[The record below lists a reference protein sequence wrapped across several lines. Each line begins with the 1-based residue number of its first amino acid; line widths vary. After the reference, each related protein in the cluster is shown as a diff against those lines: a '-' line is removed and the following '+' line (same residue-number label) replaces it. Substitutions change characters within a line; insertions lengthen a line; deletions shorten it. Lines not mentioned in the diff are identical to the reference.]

1 MATDQTFK
9 YFAFISY
16 NSADEK
22 WAKWL
27 QNKLEYYQISSALY
41 KEYPSLPKRI
51 RPVFWYKKDLSGTKL
66 KQALFEE
73 LKASKFLIVVCS
85 PDSAKSA
92 WVDEEI
98 QAFIRLGKGDKIIP
112 FIVGGTPHAA
122 NPKVECFPPSLLNL
136 SRDEEIRGID
146 VRRKEGKNH
155 ALVDVIATM
164 FEVRFDDLWQRH
176 KRRARSIF
184 YMAAAVVFAVMI
196 AGLLYYDY
204 SRSRVEYYADY
215 VDCWGVPKGVVK
227 LNEEQK
233 SHRSRSY
240 RFTYQRVPIGQPN
253 SLSWR
258 LNEVAYVNSA
268 DVPQEHI
275 YTENMDRYSIQNFR
289 YGRTNGVLTR
299 IDYCASSGRI
309 LLRHNIS
316 EHDGVVAAVADLASA
331 AEGKGAAFIGVS
343 TTAIEQGSTRK
354 SNIKRLAYER
364 NDEGYIVRQTFH
376 SNNDDY
382 LPNSCV
388 ADGDGIFGMQYTLD
402 SLGRRVRIQY
412 LGLDGQYCT
421 NRRGVA
427 GKSYEYNEHGTITRC
442 TYLDVDGNPIPNEL
456 FWSEFRDMTDEYGN
470 VIDSRYFNEDGY
482 AAIHKLGMSRWMM
495 NYDNRGNIV
504 EQYFLDSLGNP
515 CYHID
520 GYHREINE
528 YDSQGRLV
536 LSSTFDVNNI
546 PCSHRQGHSVLALK
560 YDSQGN
566 LIEER
571 VYGTDGAPI
580 ENPDYGAIFR
590 TENDENGYCCYNAH
604 YDAEN
609 RLYVVSLGYAVWKA
623 DLDEDGN
630 IVEERFYGTDGELC
644 LITDNYAVARF
655 KRDSKGNVIE
665 QSYYGVDEK
674 PCMTSMGY
682 ATAKYK
688 FDALG
693 NIIFCEVFDAEGKPA
708 YQVDGASKW
717 MATYD
722 NKSNRIMCRYFDC
735 MGEPI
740 VLPSGVSEWRA
751 EYDQL
756 GNMVKQSYYDLK
768 GRPTL
773 QNVGFSIAAF
783 KFDSRGNCIGCE
795 LRDTHNQLCNIHKG
809 YAIWESRFD
818 ERGNEIEFWV
828 LDKNRK
834 PCMHVDG
841 FHRWVKEY
849 DNVGNCIATRYYDT
863 KGEEVTLEEA

>member
-112 FIVGGTPHAA
+112 FIVGGTPHAT

-146 VRRKEGKNH
+146 VRRKEGRNH

-176 KRRARSIF
+176 KRRARSIL
-184 YMAAAVVFAVMI
+184 YMAAAVVLAVMV
-196 AGLLYYDY
+196 AGFLYYDY
-204 SRSRVEYYADY
+204 TRSRVEYYADY
-215 VDCWGVPKGVVK
+215 VDCWGIPQGVVK

-268 DVPQEHI
+268 NVPQEHI

-331 AEGKGAAFIGVS
+331 AEGKGAGFVSAS
-343 TTAIEQGSTRK
+343 TTAIVQGSTRK

-364 NDEGYIVRQTFH
+364 NNEGYIVCQTFH

-382 LPNSCV
+382 LPNSRV

-456 FWSEFRDMTDEYGN
+456 FWSEFRDTTDEYGN
-470 VIDSRYFNEDGY
+470 VIDSRYFNEEGH

-495 NYDNRGNIV
+495 EYDDRGNIV
-504 EQYFLDSLGNP
+504 VQYFLDSLGKP

-520 GYHREINE
+520 GYHREVSE
-528 YDSQGRLV
+528 FDGVGRLV
-536 LSSTFDVNNI
+536 KLSVYDTLKNACV
-546 PCSHRQGHSVLALK
+546 HRQGYSSFKRK
-560 YDSQGN
+560 YDARGN
-566 LIEER
+566 TAEENY
-571 VYGTDGAPI
+571 YGTNGKLTNLADA
-580 ENPDYGAIFR
+580 GAIFR
-590 TENDENGYCCYNAH
+590 FQYDENGHCCYNAH
-604 YDAEN
+604 YDVDNQPFA
-609 RLYVVSLGYAVWKA
+609 VSSGYAIWKA
-623 DLDEDGN
+623 ELDEDGN
-630 IVEERFYGTDGELC
+630 ILEER
-644 LITDNYAVARF
+644 
-655 KRDSKGNVIE
+655 
-665 QSYYGVDEK
+665 YYGVDGQLCNGVENYAIVKSRYDSRGNKLETSYFGTDEK
-674 PCMTSMGY
+674 PCMSLLNY
-682 ATAKYK
+682 SIAKYK
-688 FDALG
+688 YDALSNVIEIAVYDTLG
-693 NIIFCEVFDAEGKPA
+693 KPCYHSDGFFKRVARWDSQSNEISHVYYDVNNKVVPVFDGSAMWVAK
-708 YQVDGASKW
+708 
-717 MATYD
+717 YD
-722 NKSNRIMCRYFDC
+722 DK
-735 MGEPI
+735 
-740 VLPSGVSEWRA
+740 
-751 EYDQL
+751 
-756 GNMVKQSYYDLK
+756 GNMIEQQYLDKY
-768 GRPTL
+768 GRPT
-773 QNVGFSIAAF
+773 QHVDRFSKGVILY
-783 KFDSRGNCIGCE
+783 DERGNNTSCE
-795 LRDTHNQLCNIHKG
+795 YRDEYGRLCNNNKG

-834 PCMHVDG
+834 PCMHADG

-863 KGEEVTLEEA
+863 AGEEVTLEEV